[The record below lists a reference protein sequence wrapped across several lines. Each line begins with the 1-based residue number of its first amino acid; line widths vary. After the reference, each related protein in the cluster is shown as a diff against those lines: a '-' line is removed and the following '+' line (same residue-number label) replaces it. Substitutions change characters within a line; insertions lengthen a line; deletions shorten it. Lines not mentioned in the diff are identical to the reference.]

1 MLRTLPYSQTPAPRS
16 ALWPRFP
23 LKRLATAV
31 AALRESLAASRQYQR
46 LRSRGVGHDAAI
58 RNAFGVGPAPS
69 QAIHF
74 AGRM

>member
-1 MLRTLPYSQTPAPRS
+1 MLRTLPYSQLPTPRS

-23 LKRLATAV
+23 ATMLAMAT
-31 AALRESLAASRQYQR
+31 AALRDSLAASRQYQR

-58 RNAFGVGPAPS
+58 RDAFGVGPASS